1 MKLIQSL
8 SPLLAQG
15 VQIKMML
22 QANGEQIQLDI
33 LPAGKENKAGISLP
47 SKSVI
52 GTAAELDE
60 NLEAFMEKY
69 GQGVTRISSI
79 IAASDADLEQAE
91 KEAQDRAKAAL
102 EEKRAKTPAKTVTKP
117 GAGNKP
123 GVKPA
128 RDLDAGLS
136 GGDDDEE
143 DENQQDNRNEGTPAG
158 DGSVG
163 APAQSGE
170 SQSSGTVA
178 GTQANALSSDLFTTI

>member
-47 SKSVI
+47 PKSVT

-69 GQGVTRISSI
+69 GQSVTRISSI
-79 IAASDADLEQAE
+79 IAASDADLDQAE
-91 KEAQDRAKAAL
+91 KDAQERAKTAL
-102 EEKRAKTPAKTVTKP
+102 NEKRANTTAKSASKP
-117 GAGNKP
+117 GAAGKP
-123 GVKPA
+123 GTKPA

-136 GGDDDEE
+136 GTEEDDE
-143 DENQQDNRNEGTPAG
+143 N
-158 DGSVG
+158 DGQPSDRTDG
-163 APAQSGE
+163 APAGE
-170 SQSSGTVA
+170 TGSAGASESSGIAA
-178 GTQANALSSDLFTTI
+178 GSQPSALTSDLFQV

>member
-47 SKSVI
+47 PKSVI

-79 IAASDADLEQAE
+79 IAASDADLERAE
-91 KEAQDRAKAAL
+91 KDAQERAKAAL
-102 EEKRAKTPAKTVTKP
+102 EEKRVKTPAKPVTKP
-117 GAGNKP
+117 GAGTKP

-136 GGDDDEE
+136 GGEEEEQE
-143 DENQQDNRNEGTPAG
+143 DEQGNRNEGSPAG
-158 DGSVG
+158 DSPAGSP
-163 APAQSGE
+163 PAESGE
-170 SQSSGTVA
+170 SQSSGPA
-178 GTQANALSSDLFTTI
+178 GGNQSNALSSDLFTTI

>member
-8 SPLLAQG
+8 SALLIQG

-22 QANGEQIQLDI
+22 QANGDQIQLDI

-47 SKSVI
+47 PKSVT

-69 GQGVTRISSI
+69 CQSVAKISSI

-91 KEAQDRAKAAL
+91 REAQERAKSAL
-102 EEKRAKTPAKTVTKP
+102 AEKQAKTAAKPTSKP
-117 GAGNKP
+117 GAGTKM
-123 GVKPA
+123 GAKPA

-136 GGDDDEE
+136 GADE
-143 DENQQDNRNEGTPAG
+143 DEDEDEGQNGTGNEGTPGGAA
-158 DGSVG
+158 G
-163 APAQSGE
+163 APAATGE
-170 SQSSGTVA
+170 SQSSGTAA
-178 GTQANALSSDLFTTI
+178 GNQSNALPDLFTTV

>member
-22 QANGEQIQLDI
+22 QANGDQIQLDI

-47 SKSVI
+47 PKSVT

-60 NLEAFMEKY
+60 NLEAFLEKY
-69 GQGVTRISSI
+69 GQSVVKISSI

-91 KEAQDRAKAAL
+91 KDAQEKAKAAL
-102 EEKRAKTPAKTVTKP
+102 AEKQKTAPKPATKP
-117 GAGNKP
+117 GPSSKAG
-123 GVKPA
+123 GKPA

-136 GGDDDEE
+136 GTDDDDGDD
-143 DENQQDNRNEGTPAG
+143 TPAG
-158 DGSVG
+158 EASSSGG
-163 APAQSGE
+163 APAATGE
-170 SQSSGTVA
+170 SQSSSTAA
-178 GTQANALSSDLFTTI
+178 GTQPNALMPDLFTV